1 MFSIRTAVPSPITG
15 TEEGQKTLKD
25 NIINYYYYYNYLMLI
40 TSNENCEGH
49 HNLTH
54 IFALGVH
61 IAEHHLQTNQ
71 GIDWD
76 SAECVSNL
84 QYGLPSTNHSGKLVY

>member
-1 MFSIRTAVPSPITG
+1 
-15 TEEGQKTLKD
+15 
-25 NIINYYYYYNYLMLI
+25 MLI

-76 SAECVSNL
+76 SAEYVTYNMDYPQQITLESWFTNL
-84 QYGLPSTNHSGKLVY
+84 EQMPLNRC